1 MKEIMEMTQTLLGMG
16 TDTYTKCKCMVLAVS
31 RKEPKMKA
39 FFEILFER
47 TDRKRPLLIGMKE
60 GGLE

>member
-1 MKEIMEMTQTLLGMG
+1 MKEIIEMIQALLGMG
-16 TDTYTKCKCMVLAVS
+16 TETYMKCKYTILAVS

-47 TDRKRPLLIGMKE
+47 TDRKRALLIGMKE